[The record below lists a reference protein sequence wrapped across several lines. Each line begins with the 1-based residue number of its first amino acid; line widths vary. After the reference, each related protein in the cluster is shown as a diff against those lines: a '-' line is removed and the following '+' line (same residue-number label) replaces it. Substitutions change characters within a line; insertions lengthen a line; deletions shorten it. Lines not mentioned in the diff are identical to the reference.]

1 MPKTFTRIISFEV
14 EGELYDLS
22 TTPEEFI
29 NSYDWRFKG
38 FHDNHEDKCFLE
50 SSHDDSRGRI
60 TNMMKKFEIK
70 KTEKPDT
77 ILADLFSV

>member
-1 MPKTFTRIISFEV
+1 MHKLFSRIISFEIQ
-14 EGELYDLS
+14 GEVYDEHIS
-22 TTPEEFI
+22 PEDII

-60 TNMMKKFEIK
+60 TNMTKKLEIK
-70 KTEKPDT
+70 KTDKPDT
-77 ILADLFSV
+77 VLADLFSV

>member
-1 MPKTFTRIISFEV
+1 MHKTFSRIISFEIQ
-14 EGELYDLS
+14 GEIYDEYTS
-22 TTPEEFI
+22 PENII

-60 TNMMKKFEIK
+60 TNMTKKLEIK
-70 KTEKPDT
+70 KTDKPDT
-77 ILADLFSV
+77 VLADLFSV